1 MTKTNNQV
9 IDVKTFLDHDYRN
22 WCVDNPDTLVTL
34 QISNHKGEPINI
46 QIPGKEMIFN
56 VFFWKP
62 LIRRNLPIVKERH
75 LFHDEDFTSDTIRR
89 INTEILLDVIKHR
102 LDTLQAL
109 KVEFIRGI
117 EEINNFI
124 NTYLSQYAYMVDI
137 FSIAETLTDEKA
149 KEVVK
154 TDVEHLC
161 DHGVKVVEKE
171 CQKIQKRTNDY
182 FSDKSVKPNIFYP
195 AIHLKTLNPT
205 QFAQMIAC
213 IGTRTDTDES
223 MIRWPVQHSF
233 MEGLGSIEEY
243 CLESLAA
250 KKSKMYNKKEMAD
263 AQYTNRKFQLN
274 GSAIYRIYPGDC
286 GTDVTIPFMISEFNH
301 KQVFGKYFL
310 EDGKK
315 KLFNEENAHHYIGK
329 RINIFSPM
337 TCRHT
342 DGYCHKCGG
351 FLAEYFFPPT
361 LMPGVIAGSEVM
373 SPLVQQIL
381 SNKHMATTFATL
393 YTLPAVYKDIF
404 VVKANQLFIKKEF
417 LKTGMRIGIPYACGS
432 KISDLKHT
440 KGPIR
445 DPEYFTVISELC
457 LGDNKGNI
465 LEASPM
471 QDENQ
476 TVPNLSIECLEYL
489 RKNPEKIEIKDSLI
503 WIDISEFPPSKPLI
517 TATIFNYSTKLFVER
532 IQRVFEKDIVSMH
545 SCTYLLEMISDLI
558 WKRSKPNLLHIETI
572 CKSFLKEAHSCD
584 IPVVTDPEDVHF
596 SHLDH
601 LIPLRSYGTQVGF
614 EQFLRFISTPSPFM
628 KPRVEGPN
636 DNLIGFLDR
645 PTSV

>member
-1 MTKTNNQV
+1 MTKTNNHV

-22 WCVDNPDTLVTL
+22 WCVENPDTLVTL
-34 QISNHKGEPINI
+34 QIHNKKGELIHI
-46 QIPGKEMIFN
+46 EIPAKEMIFN

-62 LIRRNLPIVKERH
+62 LIRRDLPIVKEKH
-75 LFHDEDFTSDTIRR
+75 LFHDEDFTSDAIKR
-89 INTEILLDVIKHR
+89 INTEILLDVIKHKP
-102 LDTLQAL
+102 DTLQDVKL
-109 KVEFIRGI
+109 EFIRGI

-124 NTYLSQYAYMVDI
+124 NTYLPQCAYMVDI
-137 FSIAETLTDEKA
+137 FAISDTLTQPEA
-149 KEVVK
+149 KEIVK
-154 TDVEHLC
+154 ADVEHLC

-171 CQKIQKRTNDY
+171 CKKIQERTNTY

-195 AIHLKTLNPT
+195 AIHLKTLNAT
-205 QFAQMIAC
+205 QFAQMVAC

-233 MEGLGSIEEY
+233 IEGLGSIEEY

-263 AQYTNRKFQLN
+263 AQYANRQFQLN
-274 GSAIYRIYPGDC
+274 GSAIYKIYPGDC
-286 GTDVTIPFMISEFNH
+286 GSEVTVPFMISEFNH
-301 KQVFGKYFL
+301 EQVFGKYFL
-310 EDGKK
+310 ENGKK
-315 KLFNEENAHHYIGK
+315 KLFNKENAHHYIGK
-329 RINIFSPM
+329 RINLFSPM

-351 FLAEYFFPPT
+351 FLAEYFLPPT
-361 LMPGVIAGSEVM
+361 LMPGVIAGSEVI

-393 YTLPAVYKDIF
+393 YTPPAVYKDIF
-404 VVKANQLFIKKEF
+404 VVKSNQIFIRKEF
-417 LKTGMRIGIPYACGS
+417 LKSGVRIGIPYVCGC
-432 KISDLKHT
+432 KLNDLKYIR
-440 KGPIR
+440 GPIR
-445 DPEYFTVISELC
+445 DPEYFTIISELC
-457 LGDNKGNI
+457 LGDDKGNI

-476 TVPNLSIECLEYL
+476 TMPNLSIECLEYL
-489 RKNPEKIEIKDSLI
+489 RKNPDKIKIEDPWI
-503 WIDISEFPPSKPLI
+503 WIDISEFTSNKPLI
-517 TATIFNYSTKLFVER
+517 TATAFNYSTKLFVER
-532 IQRVFEKDIVSMH
+532 IQNIFEQDIVSMH
-545 SCTYLLEMISDLI
+545 SCTYLLEMVSDLI

-572 CKSFLKEAHSCD
+572 CRSFMKGPFSSD

-596 SHLDH
+596 SNLGR

-614 EQFLRFISTPSPFM
+614 ERFLQFISTPSTFM

-636 DNLIGFLDR
+636 DTLVGCLDK
-645 PTSV
+645 PPIA